1 MQAICR
7 DAGIDLLVLKGPHL
21 AYTVWP
27 VPTERVWCDL
37 DILARP
43 DQFDAAIEALTRQDF
58 KQPPFDRRHR
68 ASAPCYHNIALQ
80 GPYGIH
86 IELHR
91 DLTPHGRYPV
101 SIEDLFC
108 RAETF
113 WFLETEARGLAPADL
128 LLHLCLHMMKSYF
141 CAVERKHIRDIALVV
156 TRRTIDWRLFLS
168 NAGAAGARTG
178 CWVALRA
185 AATQHGAVVPERVLT
200 DLTPTPRRQQWLARW
215 LDPAVFP
222 VYRGPA
228 RSKWDYQWRLGL
240 ALMDRPLDWLPLLM
254 KYGWLRIMDLMGR
267 IGSSRS

>member
-43 DQFDAAIEALTRQDF
+43 DQFDAAIEALTRQAF
-58 KQPPFDRRHR
+58 KQPPFDRRPR

-80 GPYGIH
+80 GTYGFH
-86 IELHR
+86 LGLHR

-168 NAGAAGARTG
+168 NAEIG
-178 CWVALRA
+178 RA
-185 AATQHGAVVPERVLT
+185 SCRERV
-200 DLTPTPRRQQWLARW
+200 
-215 LDPAVFP
+215 
-222 VYRGPA
+222 
-228 RSKWDYQWRLGL
+228 
-240 ALMDRPLDWLPLLM
+240 
-254 KYGWLRIMDLMGR
+254 
-267 IGSSRS
+267 